1 MEKLISFLDLR
12 RMKSDPR
19 PGVLCAE
26 RTAGLAA
33 SGAGPLRTEVRGQQ
47 RPAPH
52 PQMVPGTGSEVG
64 GGGSATEALLA
75 RLFCLGPPLGAA
87 VPDQAGRGSAGVLGR
102 RSVCTALGTRVR
114 STRSHFPKRIWG
126 KKSDSYHV
134 CQVLHTALEDKEF

>member
-19 PGVLCAE
+19 PCVPCAE
-26 RTAGLAA
+26 GTAGLAA

-87 VPDQAGRGSAGVLGR
+87 VPDQAGRVPLGSWAGAPSAQRWEPGSGR
-102 RSVCTALGTRVR
+102 LAATFQKEYGGKNQ
-114 STRSHFPKRIWG
+114 SHIMYAKFFI
-126 KKSDSYHV
+126 
-134 CQVLHTALEDKEF
+134 LH